1 MWLIDPQQGIFGS
14 PSHKENMSTVILVK
28 EEGNEQEVVKDSAQ
42 HKDLVKKGWKDKN
55 APKKAAK
62 KSE

>member
-1 MWLIDPQQGIFGS
+1 
-14 PSHKENMSTVILVK
+14 MSTVILVK

-42 HKDLVKKGWKDKN
+42 HKELVKAGWKDKN